1 MMLELD
7 KVMSMYEQAETEK
20 VELVMKIQR
29 LQKAEEE
36 KELAEYQMVEN
47 PFLNNSQD
55 ISENLQQSTYTQ
67 NGPAA

>member
-20 VELVMKIQR
+20 VELVMKIQY
-29 LQKAEEE
+29 LQSLEAE

-47 PFLNNSQD
+47 PFLNNS
-55 ISENLQQSTYTQ
+55 
-67 NGPAA
+67 